1 MEKHSIIFP
10 TLQKYYSTLKS
21 LGNFGL
27 SGNFFDD
34 VSSLDTFFSEFRS
47 VTFVIQ
53 KAVGAGDGKQIYEK
67 LRDEHLTGDS
77 LKWFMD
83 VRNKVVHQNP
93 FPLKK
98 ALIIDV
104 YLVGG
109 TVRLNDPSLLV
120 DLDKTFDEALTAIK
134 NIFISKLKL
143 IEVFFSA
150 RVIFNEDGA
159 DVELYPKIKDGLSQ
173 MNIFMRKM
181 QEQFPCACANCTSLK
196 KLIESVYEQVFH
208 KELSFV
214 NDYAY
219 ELDKELTVAERGEI
233 YLGIADSASLPLSE
247 IRVQPLGSLF
257 EDNDGCIFTEFEKFI
272 ISHIVMFQMQE
283 HSIMPVF
290 IINFNDN
297 TQQIMPFISD
307 TKTTFYRKVNEVAEK
322 INFEDVI
329 AVFFCGEQ
337 YLYEPEKYDEVFRRP
352 YSERR
357 LMASKEILYFNM
369 ILKGGY
375 EWFVFFDESKIDD
388 MKYVKEQ
395 IKNIQKA
402 DESDNDTLHFLAPIK
417 AKLNPEN
424 KTAEKT

>member
-1 MEKHSIIFP
+1 MKGHYVLFP
-10 TLQKYYSTLKS
+10 ALQKYYSALKS
-21 LGNFGL
+21 LDSFGL

-47 VTFVIQ
+47 ITFVIQ
-53 KAVGAGDGKQIYEK
+53 KAVGDGDGKKIYES
-67 LRDEHLTGDS
+67 LRDENLIGDS
-77 LKWFMD
+77 LKWFMEK
-83 VRNKVVHQNP
+83 RNKSVHQAP

-98 ALIIDV
+98 ALVLDV
-104 YLVGG
+104 YLMGG
-109 TVRLNDPSLLV
+109 TVGLSDPSLLV
-120 DLDKTFDEALTAIK
+120 DLDKTFDEALSAIK
-134 NIFISKLKL
+134 RVFISELKL
-143 IEVFFSA
+143 IEIFFSA
-150 RVIFNEDGA
+150 RVIFNEDGSEI
-159 DVELYPKIKDGLSQ
+159 ELYPQIKDGLTQ
-173 MNIFMRKM
+173 MNTFMGKV
-181 QEQFPCACANCTSLK
+181 QEQFPCACANCAALK

-214 NDYAY
+214 NDYVY
-219 ELDKELTVAERGEI
+219 ELDNELTVAERGEI
-233 YLGIADSASLPLSE
+233 YLGIADSASLPLSKM
-247 IRVQPLGSLF
+247 RVQPIGSLF
-257 EDNDGCIFTEFEKFI
+257 GDNDGCIFTEFKKFI

-307 TKTTFYRKVNEVAEK
+307 TKTTFYRKVNEIAEK
-322 INFEDVI
+322 TNFEDVI

-337 YLYEPEKYDEVFRRP
+337 YLYEPEKYDEVFKKP
-352 YSERR
+352 YSKRR
-357 LMASKEILYFNM
+357 LIASKEVLYFNM
-369 ILKGGY
+369 LLKGGY

-388 MKYVKEQ
+388 MEYVKEQ

-402 DESDNDTLHFLAPIK
+402 DESDNDTLHFFAPIK